1 MYLGENV
8 KIPEAPRRAYC
19 VTNEE
24 LAGFRRL
31 LEEQKAEYLETLSS
45 SLESGKG
52 EELDQ
57 QRVGR
62 LSRMDALQQQSIV
75 QAANRRI
82 EGELRQIELAMER
95 IERGTYGKCITCGG
109 AIQIGRLE
117 AFPSTT
123 ACIDCARRN
132 G

>member
-1 MYLGENV
+1 MTE
-8 KIPEAPRRAYC
+8 P
-19 VTNEE
+19 E
-24 LAGFRRL
+24 LAEFRKL
-31 LEEQKAEYLETLSS
+31 LEEQKAEYLQTLGTSQ
-45 SLESGKG
+45 ESAKG

-62 LSRMDALQQQSIV
+62 LSRMDALQQQSIA
-75 QAANRRI
+75 QAANRRMA
-82 EGELRQIELAMER
+82 GELRQIDLALER
-95 IERGTYGKCITCGG
+95 IGRGTYGKCITCGG
-109 AIQIGRLE
+109 AIQRARLE